1 MQGLM
6 FLVFQPGHSTKH
18 IVGRSAA
25 GKSGEL
31 GVDRMEEEADVE
43 EIREG
48 TGESVRVE
56 MVRRGRLG
64 RRDGTGLTTST
75 SSLPEYQRRRRE
87 EVAGS
92 STIMTSSSE
101 LGSGQRLDEEPWNR
115 RVGMGVSTSDVFFF
129 VDTGTDS
136 ERANKERLARG
147 EGLIRSLRL
156 EYPSRPARRV
166 LYGSD
171 GWGVQVV

>member
-1 MQGLM
+1 
-6 FLVFQPGHSTKH
+6 
-18 IVGRSAA
+18 
-25 GKSGEL
+25 
-31 GVDRMEEEADVE
+31 MEEEADVE

-75 SSLPEYQRRRRE
+75 SSLPEYRRRRRE

-101 LGSGQRLDEEPWNR
+101 SGSG
-115 RVGMGVSTSDVFFF
+115 V
-129 VDTGTDS
+129 
-136 ERANKERLARG
+136 
-147 EGLIRSLRL
+147 I
-156 EYPSRPARRV
+156 
-166 LYGSD
+166 
-171 GWGVQVV
+171 